1 MSTWTEIVGV
11 DDSMPAILWTNYFVA
26 SQVYNVKDNQKH
38 RDNKSSVLLQKL
50 GKASSSKITKH
61 VNIWY
66 SFITYIANNVEVS
79 VVWCPTRD
87 VISEY
92 MTKPLQGAIFR
103 NFRYQIMG
111 VIPDEY
117 MGQGNLKV

>member
-11 DDSMPAILWTNYFVA
+11 DDSMPAILWTNSFVA
-26 SQVYNVKDNQKH
+26 SQVYNVKDNHLH

-66 SFITYIANNVEVS
+66 SFITYIVNNGEVS